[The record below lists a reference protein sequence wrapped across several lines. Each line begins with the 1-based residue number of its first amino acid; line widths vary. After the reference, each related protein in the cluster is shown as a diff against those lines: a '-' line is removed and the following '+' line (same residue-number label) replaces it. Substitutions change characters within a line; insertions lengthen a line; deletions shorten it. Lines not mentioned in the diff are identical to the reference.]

1 MQNVGLITM
10 HFSYIQGVGPQVL
23 ADLVD
28 LQFFAFD
35 VSAFYSTLVVGVNG
49 RVGLKHDSS

>member
-1 MQNVGLITM
+1 MQTVGLITM
-10 HFSYIQGVGPQVL
+10 HFSYIQGLGPQVL